1 MYHGF
6 GWFEPRERRD
16 RGAGVMEGVP
26 QVSIVDTPHPHD
38 DVTYLTTVAVCR
50 GGEEGGDERGEGRRD
65 EGMSMCNLIT

>member
-1 MYHGF
+1 
-6 GWFEPRERRD
+6 
-16 RGAGVMEGVP
+16 MEGVP

-50 GGEEGGDERGEGRRD
+50 GEGRRD

>member
-1 MYHGF
+1 
-6 GWFEPRERRD
+6 
-16 RGAGVMEGVP
+16 MEGVP

>member
-1 MYHGF
+1 
-6 GWFEPRERRD
+6 
-16 RGAGVMEGVP
+16 MEGVP

-50 GGEEGGDERGEGRRD
+50 GDEGGEGRRD